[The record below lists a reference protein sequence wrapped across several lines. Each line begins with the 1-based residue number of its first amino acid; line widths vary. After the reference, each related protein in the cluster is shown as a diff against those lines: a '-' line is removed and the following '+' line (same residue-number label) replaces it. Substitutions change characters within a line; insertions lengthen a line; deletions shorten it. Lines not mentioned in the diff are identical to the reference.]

1 MDLNKFEKIVQ
12 IEFIESFGCF
22 GHHPMQ
28 LIVITKENE
37 MEMNALVS
45 LRLDDVR
52 NRIRDYLNRGD
63 ISEILISL
71 DFPGNDEIPKDF
83 VMLLH
88 FKEKVLEKSLIK
100 QYDVSTGAIIDV
112 SDNSEYKVV
121 KHIVNLLFGERKW
134 KKSF

>member
-12 IEFIESFGCF
+12 IEFIESLGCF

-45 LRLDDVR
+45 LRLDDVK

-121 KHIVNLLFGERKW
+121 KHIMNLLFGERK
-134 KKSF
+134 

>member
-12 IEFIESFGCF
+12 IDFIESSNCY

-52 NRIRDYLNRGD
+52 NRIRDY
-63 ISEILISL
+63 
-71 DFPGNDEIPKDF
+71 
-83 VMLLH
+83 M
-88 FKEKVLEKSLIK
+88 
-100 QYDVSTGAIIDV
+100 
-112 SDNSEYKVV
+112 
-121 KHIVNLLFGERKW
+121 NLPA
-134 KKSF
+134 

>member
-112 SDNSEYKVV
+112 SDYSEYKVV
-121 KHIVNLLFGERKW
+121 KHIVNLLFRKR
-134 KKSF
+134 K